1 MVLLYFFTK
10 NNRRMWYCVPR
21 LICHVLSWIKAGLQE
36 IYLPKN
42 PNTGFMLKRNNNV
55 KFSRQIDATSL
66 CVHQP
71 VPLHL
76 LKCESCERNF
86 FSRSV
91 SALMIFSRI
100 RKILKFI
107 QKKKKKI
114 WSFSALGLGVLVCSC
129 LLYIYIILLYVI
141 IT

>member
-10 NNRRMWYCVPR
+10 NNRIMWYCVPR

-42 PNTGFMLKRNNNV
+42 PNTGFTLKRNNNV

-107 QKKKKKI
+107 QKKKKI